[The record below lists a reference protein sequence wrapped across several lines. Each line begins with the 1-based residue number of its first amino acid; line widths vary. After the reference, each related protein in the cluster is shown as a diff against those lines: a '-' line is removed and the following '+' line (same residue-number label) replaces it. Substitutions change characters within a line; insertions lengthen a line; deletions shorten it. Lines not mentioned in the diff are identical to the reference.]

1 MLRATQPLADLFDP
15 SHGQSGLEGQE
26 GEAVEPD
33 SHIQSVPRAVND
45 LIYISL
51 WGTAAEEEGF
61 FVSAG
66 ARPARQ

>member
-1 MLRATQPLADLFDP
+1 M
-15 SHGQSGLEGQE
+15 
-26 GEAVEPD
+26 EPD